1 MKPLE
6 NDYTKNTASNDTSR
20 AHLDDLNPAQK
31 EAVLHTNGPLII
43 VAGAGTGKT
52 RVLTRRILHLIK
64 QGVAPESILA
74 ITFTNKAAGEMR
86 ERVSKLLRSEVYKSE
101 TFQLSNFPTSRQPF
115 IGTFHSFGV
124 MLLRENA
131 EALGIPS
138 RFTIFDRDDSLALIK
153 RVQKDMGIDSKTMSP
168 SSVLSAISRNKN
180 EGTTLDT
187 YRAKRN
193 DYTGRT
199 IASIWEHYTAGLQ
212 KERAFDFDDLIVT
225 AYEML
230 TRHPEILER
239 YRARFS
245 HILIDEYQD
254 TNVTQYELAQ
264 LIAQPKNNICVVG
277 DHDQCIYTWRSADLR
292 NLARFEEAFEDTRII
307 LLEENYRSTKTILTA
322 ANDIIKQNAARKDKT
337 LFTNNNDGELLELFV
352 GGNETHEARWVAHR
366 AKELIESGV
375 PSSEIAVLFRAHF
388 QSRALEEAFLA
399 ENVSYQMVGTRFF
412 ERKEVK
418 DVMSYIGAA
427 LNPSSTTNFVRIVNV
442 PARGIGKV
450 SVARI
455 LAGQEHELSASHQA
469 KLAQFREIL
478 TRIREA
484 STHLAPSEFVMFVLK
499 ESGIEAELASEGDDG
514 VERILNVK
522 ELASLASRY
531 DNYPPDDRLN
541 MFLDAVSLASD
552 QDSMEKSERSIKLM
566 TIHAAKGLEFDHV
579 FITGLEEGLFPSE
592 RSEGRA
598 TPEEREEERRL
609 FYVAITRA
617 KKQAHL
623 SYAAVRTVFGSTNI
637 NIPSRFITE
646 IDDALIAPSEMSAP
660 FGKAHTSQTGGRGEL
675 LTIDWDE
682 M

>member
-1 MKPLE
+1 MK
-6 NDYTKNTASNDTSR
+6 
-20 AHLDDLNPAQK
+20 HLKGLNPAQK
-31 EAVLHTNGPLII
+31 EAVLHTDGPLII

-52 RVLTRRILHLIK
+52 RVLTRRILHLIT
-64 QGVAPESILA
+64 QGVTPESILA

-86 ERVSKLLRSEVYKSE
+86 ERVGELLSEHLGEHSMGYG
-101 TFQLSNFPTSRQPF
+101 RGPF
-115 IGTFHSFGV
+115 VGTFHSFGV
-124 MLLRENA
+124 TLLRENA
-131 EALGIPS
+131 VALGIPQ

-153 RVQKDMGIDSKTMSP
+153 RIQKDLGIDPKTMSP
-168 SSVLSAISRNKN
+168 SSVLSVISRTKN
-180 EGTTLDT
+180 EGSTLEEF
-187 YRAKRN
+187 RARRN

-199 IASIWEHYTAGLQ
+199 IATIWEHYIDGLR
-212 KERAFDFDDLIVT
+212 KEKAFDFDDLLVS
-225 AYEML
+225 AYTML
-230 TRHPEILER
+230 AKHPEILEK

-254 TNVTQYELAQ
+254 TNVIQYELAK
-264 LIAQPKNNICVVG
+264 LLATPKNNICVVG

-292 NLARFEEAFEDTRII
+292 NLSRFEEEFDGTRII

-322 ANDIIKQNAARKDKT
+322 ANDSIKQNAARKDKT
-337 LFTNNNDGELLELFV
+337 LFTNNHAGELIELFI
-352 GGNETHEARWVAHR
+352 GANETHEARWIAHR

-418 DVMSYIGAA
+418 DVVSYIGAA
-427 LNPSSTTNFVRIVNV
+427 LNPDNTTNFVRVVNV
-442 PARGIGKV
+442 PTRGIGKV

-455 LAGQEHELSASHQA
+455 LTGQEDELSASHKE
-469 KLAQFREIL
+469 KLARFREIL
-478 TRIREA
+478 ERIRDAA
-484 STHLAPSEFVMFVLK
+484 SRLTPSEFVLFVMR
-499 ESGIEAELASEGDDG
+499 ESGIERELMSEGDDG
-514 VERILNVK
+514 MERLLNIK

-579 FITGLEEGLFPSE
+579 FIAGLEEGLFPSD
-592 RSEGRA
+592 RSEERA
-598 TPEEREEERRL
+598 TAEEREEERRL

-646 IDDALIAPSEMSAP
+646 MDDALIAPAEGAAP
-660 FGKAHTSQTGGRGEL
+660 FGAGYRKESGGKREL